1 MGKRCP
7 QLQKIENKNSRYVT
21 YQKRMRGLVKKAIEL
36 ANLCEQSV
44 YLAVFDKE
52 KQKFIEY

>member
-1 MGKRCP
+1 M
-7 QLQKIENKNSRYVT
+7 T